1 MLEKSV
7 VVTTSGLSR
16 EKTDE
21 RKLLPE
27 IQHVNY
33 FPREHGKC
41 NATIEPFHHDT
52 WGATGGKKSFK
63 KISIFFIFLINLY
76 FKN

>member
-16 EKTDE
+16 EKTNE

-33 FPREHGKC
+33 FPRKYGKC
-41 NATIEPFHHDT
+41 NSTIEPFHHDT

-63 KISIFFIFLINLY
+63 KPISFFMFYALKI
-76 FKN
+76 